1 MKIIGLSLLV
11 IVILGGCAGAAA
23 YREGNRLI
31 RDGDAEQGLMRL
43 QEAVKADP
51 TNAEYRSAYFRQREL
66 LINRALAAA
75 ELATSQDNFDEAAI
89 QYQEILKQ
97 EPQHVR
103 AQAGLRQLESLRRQ
117 SIQLNEAASALK
129 KNEFDIAR
137 EKVTQVL
144 NENPKNR
151 RALALQKQVDEK
163 TGSRTEGLY
172 PKLRAAYRQP
182 VSVNFRDAPL
192 SQVLEAL
199 QRSTGINFIFDKEV
213 RTDARTTM
221 SVKNKTMEDV
231 LRVILSMHQLEQRVL
246 DDDTVLVYPNT
257 PAKARE
263 YQEIAIR
270 NFYISNADVKQTA
283 NLLRTIVKVKDIFV
297 DERLNLI
304 VVRDTPQII
313 RLAEQVIAAQ
323 DLAEPEVMLELEV
336 LEIASNTMRDMGIRW
351 PDEISATVKGSEGV
365 AGQLTVR
372 ELQNPTNSLVR
383 LQVNNPLVTARL
395 KQLDGQANL
404 LANPRVRIRNR
415 EKARVLIGER
425 VPVVTTTTTPNVG
438 TAESVNYLD
447 VGLKLELEPTISL
460 DDEVAMRVG
469 LEVSNIL
476 ETITRASGTQTY
488 RLGTRNAST
497 VLRVRDGETQ
507 ILAGLI
513 QRDERK
519 SGQRIPYVGDAPLL
533 GRLFSSNSNNE
544 VKTEIVLLITPRI
557 VRNIPQLERD
567 KIEILSGTEAAVG
580 ASPIQLRPATPSST
594 VTNMPSTMPPPVSP
608 VAPPPASMPVP
619 PDNLAPPPL
628 APPPL
633 LPPPLVP
640 SSPR

>member
-1 MKIIGLSLLV
+1 MKRICLSLCLISV
-11 IVILGGCAGAAA
+11 LAGCAGAEA

-31 RDGDAEQGLMRL
+31 RDGDAEQGLRRL

-51 TNAEYRSAYFRQREL
+51 TNAEYRSAFFRQREL

-75 ELATSQDNFDEAAI
+75 ELAIAEDNFDEAAI

-103 AQAGLRQLESLRRQ
+103 ALSGLKQLEVLRRQ
-117 SIQLNEAASALK
+117 FLQLNEATAALK
-129 KNEFDIAR
+129 KNEIDLAR
-137 EKVTQVL
+137 EKITQVL
-144 NENPKNR
+144 KENPKNR
-151 RALALQKQVDEK
+151 RALSLQKQIDEK
-163 TGSRTEGLY
+163 TGGRLESLY
-172 PKLRAAYRQP
+172 PKLRSAYRRP
-182 VSVNFRDAPL
+182 VSVSFREAPL

-257 PAKARE
+257 PAKVRE

-304 VVRDTPQII
+304 VVRDTPQVI

-351 PDEISATVKGSEGV
+351 PDEISATVKGAEGV

-383 LQVNNPLVTARL
+383 LQVNNPLVAAKL

-415 EKARVLIGER
+415 EKAKVLIGER
-425 VPVVTTTTTPNVG
+425 VPVVTTTTTANVG

-519 SGQRIPYVGDAPLL
+519 SGQRIPYVGDTPLL
-533 GRLFSSNSNNE
+533 GRLFSSTSNNE

-557 VRNIPQLERD
+557 VRNIPTLERD

-580 ASPIQLRPATPSST
+580 ASPIQLRPATSGAPAAMSSPT
-594 VTNMPSTMPPPVSP
+594 PPTMSQPTMPPP
-608 VAPPPASMPVP
+608 ALMPPS
-619 PDNLAPPPL
+619 LAPPPL
-628 APPPL
+628 VA
-633 LPPPLVP
+633 PPLVP